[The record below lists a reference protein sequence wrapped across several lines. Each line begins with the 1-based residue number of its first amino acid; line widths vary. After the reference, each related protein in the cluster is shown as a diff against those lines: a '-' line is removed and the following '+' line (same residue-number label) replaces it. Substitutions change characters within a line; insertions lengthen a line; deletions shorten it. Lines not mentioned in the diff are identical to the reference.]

1 MATYKKRGAK
11 KSIAKPQ
18 VEEQQLESTTA
29 EVFETL
35 DANASKTEE
44 FVANNQ
50 NTILGLIGAITVVV
64 LGYLAYDA
72 YVLTP
77 KNETAVSELNQAQYY
92 FNLAVNG
99 EESAALYE
107 RAING
112 GDGKYGFLDIIE
124 NYNGTPAAGLAQYS
138 TGMAYL
144 NTKQYEKAISYLEDF
159 SSDDVLL
166 SALANGALG
175 DAHAQLGDNQKAL
188 KYYKAAVNASD
199 NGFTTPKYLFKA
211 GLVGANMNQNS
222 EALGFFK
229 RIQDEFSASPEAA
242 QIEIQIGRLENQ

>member
-11 KSIAKPQ
+11 KSITKPQ

-29 EVFETL
+29 EVFESL

-50 NTILGLIGAITVVV
+50 NIILSLIGAITVVV

-72 YVLTP
+72 YVLVP

-99 EESAALYE
+99 EESDALFA

-124 NYNGTPAAGLAQYS
+124 NYSGTPAADLAQYS
-138 TGMAYL
+138 TGMAYF
-144 NTKQYEKAISYLEDF
+144 NTKQYEEAISYLEDF
-159 SSDDVLL
+159 SSEDVLL
-166 SALANGALG
+166 SALANGTLG

-188 KYYKAAVNASD
+188 QYYKAAIKASNND
-199 NGFTTPKYLFKA
+199 FTTPKYLFKA
-211 GLVGANMNQNS
+211 GLLGASLNQTS
-222 EALGFFK
+222 EALEYFK
-229 RIQDEFSASPEAA
+229 RIQEEFSTSPEAA

>member
-11 KSIAKPQ
+11 KSIANSQ
-18 VEEQQLESTTA
+18 VEEQELESTTA
-29 EVFETL
+29 EVFESL
-35 DANASKTEE
+35 DSSASKTEE

-50 NTILGLIGAITVVV
+50 NIILSTIGAITVVV

-77 KNETAVSELNQAQYY
+77 NKADAVSELNQAQYY

-99 EESAALYE
+99 EESDALYQ
-107 RAING
+107 RAIQG

-124 NYNGTPAAGLAQYS
+124 NYSGTPAAGLAQYS

-144 NTKQYEKAISYLEDF
+144 NTKEYEKAISYLEDF

-166 SALANGALG
+166 SALAKGALG
-175 DAHAQLGDNQKAL
+175 DAHAQLGDNEKAL
-188 KYYKAAVNASD
+188 QYYKVAFKASD
-199 NGFTTPKYLFKA
+199 NDFTTPKYLFKA
-211 GLVGANMNQNS
+211 GLLGAS
-222 EALGFFK
+222 LGKKGEALDFFK
-229 RIQDEFSASPEAA
+229 RIQDDFSTSAEAA

>member
-18 VEEQQLESTTA
+18 VEEQVVESTTA
-29 EVFETL
+29 EVFESL
-35 DANASKTEE
+35 DSSASKTEE

-50 NTILGLIGAITVVV
+50 NIILSLIGAITVVV

-77 KNETAVSELNQAQYY
+77 KKADAVSELNQAQYY

-99 EESAALYE
+99 EESDALYQ

-124 NYNGTPAAGLAQYS
+124 NYSGTPAAGLAQYS
-138 TGMAYL
+138 IGMAYL
-144 NTKQYEKAISYLEDF
+144 NTKDYEKAISYLEDF

-166 SALANGALG
+166 SALAKGALG
-175 DAHAQLGDNQKAL
+175 DAHAQLGNSEKAL
-188 KYYKAAVNASD
+188 QYYKAAANASEND
-199 NGFTTPKYLFKA
+199 FTTPKYLFKA
-211 GLVGANMNQNS
+211 GLVGASLGKNS
-222 EALGFFK
+222 EALNFFK
-229 RIQDEFSASPEAA
+229 RIQNDFSTAPEAA

>member
-11 KSIAKPQ
+11 KSIAKPL

-29 EVFETL
+29 EVFESL

-50 NTILGLIGAITVVV
+50 NIILSIIGVITVVV
-64 LGYLAYDA
+64 LGYLSYDS
-72 YVLTP
+72 YVLVP

-99 EESAALYE
+99 EESDALYA

-124 NYNGTPAAGLAQYS
+124 NYSGTPAAGLAQYS
-138 TGMAYL
+138 IGMAYF
-144 NTKQYEKAISYLEDF
+144 NTKQYEEAISYLEDF

-175 DAHAQLGDNQKAL
+175 DAHLQLGDNQKAL
-188 KYYKAAVNASD
+188 QYYKAAVKASNND
-199 NGFTTPKYLFKA
+199 FTTPRYLFKA
-211 GLVGANMNQNS
+211 GLIEANLNQTS
-222 EALGFFK
+222 EALGYFK
-229 RIQDEFSASPEAA
+229 RIQEEFSASPEAA

>member
-99 EESAALYE
+99 EESATLYE

-124 NYNGTPAAGLAQYS
+124 NYSGTPAAGLAQYS

>member
-124 NYNGTPAAGLAQYS
+124 NYSGTPAAGLAQYS

-199 NGFTTPKYLFKA
+199 NGFTAPKYLFKA
-211 GLVGANMNQNS
+211 GLVGATLNQTS
-222 EALGFFK
+222 EALNFFK
-229 RIQDEFSASPEAA
+229 RIQEEFSSSPEAA

>member
-99 EESAALYE
+99 EESAALFE

-124 NYNGTPAAGLAQYS
+124 NYSGTPAAGLAQYS

-211 GLVGANMNQNS
+211 GLVGATLNQTS
-222 EALGFFK
+222 EALDFFK
-229 RIQDEFSASPEAA
+229 RIQEEFSSSPEAA

>member
-124 NYNGTPAAGLAQYS
+124 NYSGTPAAGLAQYS

-229 RIQDEFSASPEAA
+229 RIQDEFSTSPEAA

>member
-124 NYNGTPAAGLAQYS
+124 NYSGTPAAGLAQYS

-175 DAHAQLGDNQKAL
+175 DAHAQLGENQKAL

-199 NGFTTPKYLFKA
+199 NGFTAPKYLFKA
-211 GLVGANMNQNS
+211 GLVGATLNQTS
-222 EALGFFK
+222 EALNFFK
-229 RIQDEFSASPEAA
+229 RIQEEFSSSPEAA

>member
-50 NTILGLIGAITVVV
+50 NIILSLIGAITVLV
-64 LGYLAYDA
+64 LGYLAYDS

-99 EESAALYE
+99 EESKALYE

-124 NYNGTPAAGLAQYS
+124 NYSGTPAAGLAQYS
-138 TGMAYL
+138 TGMTYL

-188 KYYKAAVNASD
+188 KYYKAAIKASD

>member
-64 LGYLAYDA
+64 LGYLAYDS

-124 NYNGTPAAGLAQYS
+124 NYSGTPAAGLAQYS

-175 DAHAQLGDNQKAL
+175 DAHAQLGDKQKAL

-211 GLVGANMNQNS
+211 GLVGATLNQTS
-222 EALGFFK
+222 EALDFFK
-229 RIQDEFSASPEAA
+229 RIQEEFSSSPEAA

>member
-92 FNLAVNG
+92 FNLAVNE

-124 NYNGTPAAGLAQYS
+124 NYSGTPAAGLAQYS

-222 EALGFFK
+222 EALDFFK
-229 RIQDEFSASPEAA
+229 RIQEEFSSSPEAA

>member
-1 MATYKKRGAK
+1 MIQGAE
-11 KSIAKPQ
+11 IP
-18 VEEQQLESTTA
+18 
-29 EVFETL
+29 
-35 DANASKTEE
+35 
-44 FVANNQ
+44 
-50 NTILGLIGAITVVV
+50 I
-64 LGYLAYDA
+64 
-72 YVLTP
+72 
-77 KNETAVSELNQAQYY
+77 
-92 FNLAVNG
+92 
-99 EESAALYE
+99 
-107 RAING
+107 
-112 GDGKYGFLDIIE
+112 GDGADHKYGFLDIIE
-124 NYNGTPAAGLAQYS
+124 NYSGTPAAGLAQYS
-138 TGMAYL
+138 TGMTYL

-188 KYYKAAVNASD
+188 KYYKAAIKASD

>member
-18 VEEQQLESTTA
+18 VEEQEVESTTA
-29 EVFETL
+29 EVFESL
-35 DANASKTEE
+35 DTSASKTEE

-50 NTILGLIGAITVVV
+50 NVILSLIGAITVVV

-77 KNETAVSELNQAQYY
+77 QKATAVSELNQAQYY

-99 EESAALYE
+99 EESNALYE

-124 NYNGTPAAGLAQYS
+124 NYSGTPAAGLAQYS

-144 NTKQYEKAISYLEDF
+144 NTQQYEKAIGFLEDF
-159 SSDDVLL
+159 SSADVLL
-166 SALANGALG
+166 SALAKGALG
-175 DAHAQLGDNQKAL
+175 DAYAQLGQESKAL
-188 KYYKAAVNASD
+188 QAYKAAFNASTND
-199 NGFTTPKYLFKA
+199 FTTPKYLFKA
-211 GLVGANMNQNS
+211 GLIGANLNKTS

-229 RIQDEFSASPEAA
+229 RIKAEFPSAPEAA
-242 QIEIQIGRLENQ
+242 QIDIQIGRLENQ

>member
-124 NYNGTPAAGLAQYS
+124 NYSGTPAAGLAQYS

>member
-18 VEEQQLESTTA
+18 AQEQELESTTA

-50 NTILGLIGAITVVV
+50 NTILSIIGVITVVV
-64 LGYLAYDA
+64 LGYLAYDS
-72 YVLTP
+72 YVLVP
-77 KNETAVSELNQAQYY
+77 KNETAISELNQAQYY

-99 EESAALYE
+99 EDSAALYA
-107 RAING
+107 RSING
-112 GDGKYGFLDIIE
+112 GEGKYGFLDIIE
-124 NYNGTPAAGLAQYS
+124 NYSGTSAAGLAQYS
-138 TGMAYL
+138 TGMAYF
-144 NTKQYEKAISYLEDF
+144 NTQQYEEAISYLEDF

-175 DAHAQLGDNQKAL
+175 DAYAQLGDKQKAL
-188 KYYKAAVNASD
+188 QYYKAAVKASTND
-199 NGFTTPKYLFKA
+199 FTTPKYLFKA
-211 GLVGANMNQNS
+211 GLLGANLSQNS
-222 EALGFFK
+222 EALGCFK
-229 RIQDEFSASPEAA
+229 RIQEEFSASPEAA

>member
-99 EESAALYE
+99 EESAVLYE

-124 NYNGTPAAGLAQYS
+124 NYSGTPAAGLAQYS

-229 RIQDEFSASPEAA
+229 RIQDEFSTSPEAA

>member
-92 FNLAVNG
+92 FNLAVNE

-124 NYNGTPAAGLAQYS
+124 NYSGTPAAGLAQYS

-211 GLVGANMNQNS
+211 GLVGATLNQTS
-222 EALGFFK
+222 EALDFFK
-229 RIQDEFSASPEAA
+229 RIQEEFSSSPEAA

>member
-18 VEEQQLESTTA
+18 VEEQVVESTTA
-29 EVFETL
+29 EVFESL
-35 DANASKTEE
+35 DSSASKTEE

-50 NTILGLIGAITVVV
+50 NIILSLIGAITVVV
-64 LGYLAYDA
+64 LGYLAYDT

-77 KNETAVSELNQAQYY
+77 KKAAAVSELNQAQYY
-92 FNLAVNG
+92 FNLAING
-99 EESAALYE
+99 EESDALYQ

-124 NYNGTPAAGLAQYS
+124 NYSGTPAAGLAQYS

-144 NTKQYEKAISYLEDF
+144 NTKDYEKAISYLEDF

-166 SALANGALG
+166 SALAKGALG
-175 DAHAQLGDNQKAL
+175 DAHAQLGNSEKAL
-188 KYYKAAVNASD
+188 QYYKSAANASEND
-199 NGFTTPKYLFKA
+199 FTTPKYLFKA
-211 GLVGANMNQNS
+211 GLVGASLGKNS
-222 EALGFFK
+222 EALNFFK
-229 RIQDEFSASPEAA
+229 RIQNDFSTAPEAA

>member
-50 NTILGLIGAITVVV
+50 NIILSLIGAITVVV
-64 LGYLAYDA
+64 LGYLAYDS

-99 EESAALYE
+99 EESKALYE

-124 NYNGTPAAGLAQYS
+124 NYSGTPAAGLAQYS

-159 SSDDVLL
+159 SSDDVLFL
-166 SALANGALG
+166 ESVC
-175 DAHAQLGDNQKAL
+175 
-188 KYYKAAVNASD
+188 AAVAKTYHHTK
-199 NGFTTPKYLFKA
+199 FIT
-211 GLVGANMNQNS
+211 
-222 EALGFFK
+222 
-229 RIQDEFSASPEAA
+229 
-242 QIEIQIGRLENQ
+242 

>member
-99 EESAALYE
+99 EESAVLYE

-124 NYNGTPAAGLAQYS
+124 NYSGTPAAGLAQYS

>member
-124 NYNGTPAAGLAQYS
+124 SYSGTPAAGLAQYS

-229 RIQDEFSASPEAA
+229 RIQDEFSTSPEAA

>member
-211 GLVGANMNQNS
+211 GLVGASLNQTS
-222 EALGFFK
+222 EALNFFK
-229 RIQDEFSASPEAA
+229 RIQEEFSSSPEAA